1 MCWDIF
7 AIKNNLKHYFND
19 KFQRSKK
26 FNILEKTES
35 SGVGGKLKGGGV
47 GGGDGGWVGGGGLDV
62 SKSLTSRKKVM
73 IKSVFAKKRNKTK
86 QSTPDPTPMVSS

>member
-7 AIKNNLKHYFND
+7 AIKNNLKHYFDD

-26 FNILEKTES
+26 NVNILEKTES
-35 SGVGGKLKGGGV
+35 SGVGGKLK
-47 GGGDGGWVGGGGLDV
+47 GGGGLDV

-86 QSTPDPTPMVSS
+86 QSAPDPTPMVSS